1 MNTYLIVI
9 SQNEHETQFLEM
21 IKLLVSF
28 QNGGDIVLVIIV
40 MVIIYHEVGA
50 LECALSYLRG
60 TIHGY
65 KEVYTL
71 LALAFK
77 PT

>member
-1 MNTYLIVI
+1 
-9 SQNEHETQFLEM
+9 M

-28 QNGGDIVLVIIV
+28 QNGDIVLVIIV
-40 MVIIYHEVGA
+40 MVLITKMMIIYHEVGGA
-50 LECALSYLRG
+50 VECALSYLRV
-60 TIHGY
+60 TIDGY

-71 LALAFK
+71 LAPAFK